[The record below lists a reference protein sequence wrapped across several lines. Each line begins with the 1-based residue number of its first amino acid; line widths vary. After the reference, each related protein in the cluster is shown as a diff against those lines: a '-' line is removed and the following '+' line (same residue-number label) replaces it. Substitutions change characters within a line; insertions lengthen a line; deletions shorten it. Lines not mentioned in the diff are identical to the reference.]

1 MSKKSKKGGVVAF
14 KLSPKVSDD
23 EFIVQEQQLKKK
35 LLEDKLCK
43 EKLILSKCGG

>member
-1 MSKKSKKGGVVAF
+1 MSKKSKKGTAVAF

-23 EFIVQEQQLKKK
+23 ISIVQEQQLKKK

-43 EKLILSKCGG
+43 LKHNY